1 MEPCP
6 PAPAAH
12 RRRAAQ
18 PPELGAV
25 DGPPESGGKRGRGA
39 HAGSPASAQRGG
51 GGSREGE
58 PLTAARRRAWERRR
72 HRLRA
77 ERMLACR
84 AMPCGLWCM
93 PVCPKAGPLPSAV
106 MGRCGWPMLPA
117 GVWPSP
123 KTKKGPPLRA
133 SSSTLRSRASS
144 STSAARR
151 HCRSGGGGVGGGSHP
166 RVHGSEPCRP
176 RSPPCHLAPVRA
188 ASLTASSLP
197 ARSLSPRGR
206 DAAAARAD
214 CGLGRRNHLCA
225 DPKGSSIV
233 ISDKHPVYFGSS
245 GFLSFEFLI
254 CFRQC

>member
-25 DGPPESGGKRGRGA
+25 DGPPESGGKRRRGA

-151 HCRSGGGGVGGGSHP
+151 HCRSGGGGVGWGGP
-166 RVHGSEPCRP
+166 TRGFTVRN
-176 RSPPCHLAPVRA
+176 PVALVRLPA
-188 ASLTASSLP
+188 TSLP
-197 ARSLSPRGR
+197 SAPLHSRPPASPLVRCRRG
-206 DAAAARAD
+206 DGMQQPHAQTVASAA
-214 CGLGRRNHLCA
+214 GITSVQIQKVLL
-225 DPKGSSIV
+225 
-233 ISDKHPVYFGSS
+233 
-245 GFLSFEFLI
+245 L
-254 CFRQC
+254 